1 MFPVGKLFVFSQGIY
16 GEDLRDLLFLSVRH
30 QSLFI
35 PLVELWIV
43 EKFNSIDD
51 IQNASISD
59 FLLIEGIG
67 PVTAELIHKWFQIDS
82 NRDLIKKFKSAGIKT
97 IYKTTNYGSSKLS
110 GNIFVISGRLDSMTR
125 SEAYKKIAAV
135 GGRTSNSVSAKT
147 NYLIAGENPG
157 SKLEMAKINDVP
169 ILQEKAFIDLINK
182 VE

>member
-1 MFPVGKLFVFSQGIY
+1 
-16 GEDLRDLLFLSVRH
+16 
-30 QSLFI
+30 
-35 PLVELWIV
+35 
-43 EKFNSIDD
+43 
-51 IQNASISD
+51 
-59 FLLIEGIG
+59 
-67 PVTAELIHKWFQIDS
+67 
-82 NRDLIKKFKSAGIKT
+82 
-97 IYKTTNYGSSKLS
+97 
-110 GNIFVISGRLDSMTR
+110 MTR